1 MAIKIVTDSTISI
14 EPNLVEE
21 LDITIVP
28 LTITIDGVSYQDG
41 SMTQKEFMEK
51 MAASKNLPMT
61 SQPPV
66 GLFAEIYDNLGA
78 DGSEII
84 SIHLTKVL
92 SGTMESARQAS
103 NISSS
108 NVTVV
113 DSKFIDQAL
122 KFQVVE
128 AARLAKEGASKEEIL
143 AAIENIRSHSE
154 LFIGVATLEN
164 LIKGGRVGHAA
175 GLVGSLLN
183 IKLILSLTP
192 EKLEQEVKGRGN
204 KTFQKWVDSFAASL
218 QGKKVKEIGIS
229 HADNLAFSQHIKEL
243 LQPYVEKPIS
253 ILETNS
259 TIVTH
264 AGPGAWAVM
273 AEYE

>member
-1 MAIKIVTDSTISI
+1 MAIKIVTDSTITI
-14 EPNLVEE
+14 EPNLIEE
-21 LDITIVP
+21 LDITVVP
-28 LTITIDGVSYQDG
+28 LTITIDGVSYQD
-41 SMTQKEFMEK
+41 SDLNQKEFLQK
-51 MAASKNLPMT
+51 MAASKNLPKT

-66 GLFAEIYDNLGA
+66 GLFAEVYDNLGA

-92 SGTMESARQAS
+92 SGTVESARQAS
-103 NISSS
+103 NISDS

-143 AAIENIRSHSE
+143 AAIENIRSRSQ

-164 LIKGGRVGHAA
+164 LIKGGRIGHAA
-175 GLVGSLLN
+175 GLVGSFLN
-183 IKLILSLTP
+183 IKLILSLSDV
-192 EKLEQEVKGRGN
+192 KLEQEVKGRGN
-204 KTFQKWVDSFAASL
+204 KTFQKWVDEFAASL
-218 QGKKVKEIGIS
+218 EGKKIKEIGIS
-229 HADNLAFSQHIKEL
+229 HADNLSFSEHIKEV
-243 LQPYVEKPIS
+243 LQPYVKNPIT

-259 TIVTH
+259 TITTH

-273 AEYE
+273 VEYE